1 MGFYLMLLIFI
12 KVKLSTI
19 DIDLYYFTVLGQ
31 EGSIVICVIPL
42 VSLMMDQKARFT
54 PKGVVAEFVGEEQTD
69 QNCIRSVISG
79 SAQLVYISPES
90 LICNQI
96 YRNMILSPIYKEKLV
111 AFVIDEAHC
120 VKSW

>member
-1 MGFYLMLLIFI
+1 MLLIFI
-12 KVKLSTI
+12 KVGYKFYRSI
-19 DIDLYYFTVLGQ
+19 IYYLPVLEQ
-31 EGSIVICVIPL
+31 EGSIVICVSPL

-54 PKGVVAEFVGEEQTD
+54 PKGIVAEFVGEEQTD
-69 QNCIRSVISG
+69 ENCIRSVITG

-90 LICNQI
+90 LICNHI
-96 YRNMILSPIYKEKLV
+96 FRNMIMSPIYKEKLV